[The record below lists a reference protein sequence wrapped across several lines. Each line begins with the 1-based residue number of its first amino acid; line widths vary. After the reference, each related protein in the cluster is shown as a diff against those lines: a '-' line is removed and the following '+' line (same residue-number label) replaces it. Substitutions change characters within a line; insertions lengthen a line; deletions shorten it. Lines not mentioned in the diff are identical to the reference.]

1 MKINK
6 KKHLVVFDLKTI
18 AEEINENKQIQV
30 NKDTITN
37 DEYITIFV
45 FSRYINIVNIIFVDQ
60 YHLIVHYQLN

>member
-37 DEYITIFV
+37 DEYITIFLFLV
-45 FSRYINIVNIIFVDQ
+45 I
-60 YHLIVHYQLN
+60 